1 MTDVLPLTT
10 DPESGLPY
18 RLRPAAGRPV
28 ARLLLL
34 HGVGGNE
41 TNLLN
46 LAGIIDPRIEIAFL
60 RGPLTFGPGQHAWFP
75 VRFGPNGPEI
85 DAARADE
92 SRIQLITL
100 LRAFRARD
108 GAGAALPTVIA
119 GFSQGGIMSAGVG
132 LTSPDDVAAFA
143 VLCGRIL
150 PEIDPLI
157 APRDALR
164 FALPGCRKRG
174 SRSHLLRTALSVQI
188 VRIVGHV
195 AAYEGVRGDVYI
207 SSLLRASRCR
217 AARASRSPRPVPTC
231 PPRTA
236 SAASACGPI
245 RSGSVRPSAMRLPVR
260 RGARRGRDGR

>member
-10 DPESGLPY
+10 DPESGLKY

-46 LAGIIDPRIEIAFL
+46 VAGVIDPRIEIAFL
-60 RGPLTFGPGQHAWFP
+60 RGPLTFGPNQHAWFP

-100 LRAFRARD
+100 LRAFRSRD
-108 GAGAALPTVIA
+108 NADSALPTVIA

-132 LTSPDDVAAFA
+132 LTSPADVTAFA

-164 FALPGCRKRG
+164 PLHALIVHGRFDDKLPVSWADTADAK
-174 SRSHLLRTALSVQI
+174 LTALGVAHDT
-188 VRIVGHV
+188 RLYEAGHELTAEMAGDFGRWVG
-195 AAYEGVRGDVYI
+195 E
-207 SSLLRASRCR
+207 
-217 AARASRSPRPVPTC
+217 
-231 PPRTA
+231 RT
-236 SAASACGPI
+236 G
-245 RSGSVRPSAMRLPVR
+245 LN
-260 RGARRGRDGR
+260 

>member
-10 DPESGLPY
+10 EPDSGLQY
-18 RLRPAAGRPV
+18 RLRPAAGRPA

-46 LAGIIDPRIEIAFL
+46 VADVIDPRIEIAFV
-60 RGPLTFGPGQHAWFP
+60 RGPLTFGPNQHAWFP

-85 DAARADE
+85 DAARADA
-92 SRIQLITL
+92 SRLQLITL
-100 LRAFRARD
+100 LRAFRAQES
-108 GAGAALPTVIA
+108 AGPALPTVIA

-132 LTSPDDVAAFA
+132 LTSPADVAAFA

-164 FALPGCRKRG
+164 PLHALIMHGRFDDKLPVAWADTADAK
-174 SRSHLLRTALSVQI
+174 LTALGVAHDT
-188 VRIVGHV
+188 RLYAAGHELTQEM
-195 AAYEGVRGDVYI
+195 AADFGKWIGE
-207 SSLLRASRCR
+207 
-217 AARASRSPRPVPTC
+217 
-231 PPRTA
+231 RT
-236 SAASACGPI
+236 G
-245 RSGSVRPSAMRLPVR
+245 LN
-260 RGARRGRDGR
+260 

>member
-10 DPESGLPY
+10 DPESGLQY

-60 RGPLTFGPGQHAWFP
+60 RAPLTFGPGQHAWFP
-75 VRFGPNGPEI
+75 VRFGPSGPEI

-108 GAGAALPTVIA
+108 GADSALPTMIA

-132 LTSPDDVAAFA
+132 LTSPEDVAAFA

-164 FALPGCRKRG
+164 PLHAL
-174 SRSHLLRTALSVQI
+174 I
-188 VRIVGHV
+188 VHGRF
-195 AAYEGVRGDVYI
+195 DDK
-207 SSLLRASRCR
+207 
-217 AARASRSPRPVPTC
+217 
-231 PPRTA
+231 
-236 SAASACGPI
+236 
-245 RSGSVRPSAMRLPVR
+245 LPVAWADTADAKLTSLGVAHDTR
-260 RGARRGRDGR
+260 LYEAGHELTAEMAGDFGRWVGERAGLN

>member
-10 DPESGLPY
+10 EPESGLQY

-60 RGPLTFGPGQHAWFP
+60 RAPLTFGPGQHAWFP

-108 GAGAALPTVIA
+108 GAASALPTVIA

-164 FALPGCRKRG
+164 PLHAL
-174 SRSHLLRTALSVQI
+174 I
-188 VRIVGHV
+188 VHGRF
-195 AAYEGVRGDVYI
+195 DDK
-207 SSLLRASRCR
+207 
-217 AARASRSPRPVPTC
+217 
-231 PPRTA
+231 
-236 SAASACGPI
+236 
-245 RSGSVRPSAMRLPVR
+245 LPVAWADTADAKLTSLGVAHDTR
-260 RGARRGRDGR
+260 LYDAGHELTEEMAGDFSRWIGERAGLN

>member
-10 DPESGLPY
+10 DPESGLQY

-60 RGPLTFGPGQHAWFP
+60 RAPLTFGPGQHAWFP

-108 GAGAALPTVIA
+108 GADSALPTVIA

-132 LTSPDDVAAFA
+132 LTSPEDVAAFA

-157 APRDALR
+157 ASRDALR
-164 FALPGCRKRG
+164 PLHAL
-174 SRSHLLRTALSVQI
+174 I
-188 VRIVGHV
+188 VHGRF
-195 AAYEGVRGDVYI
+195 DDK
-207 SSLLRASRCR
+207 
-217 AARASRSPRPVPTC
+217 
-231 PPRTA
+231 
-236 SAASACGPI
+236 
-245 RSGSVRPSAMRLPVR
+245 LPVAWADTADAKLTSLGVAHDTR
-260 RGARRGRDGR
+260 LYEAGHELTAEMAGDFGRWVDERAGLN

>member
-108 GAGAALPTVIA
+108 GADSALPTVIA

-132 LTSPDDVAAFA
+132 LTSPEDVAAFA

-164 FALPGCRKRG
+164 PLHALIVHGRFDDKLPVAWADTADAK
-174 SRSHLLRTALSVQI
+174 LTALGVAHDT
-188 VRIVGHV
+188 RLYEAGHELTAEMAGDFGRWVG
-195 AAYEGVRGDVYI
+195 E
-207 SSLLRASRCR
+207 RA
-217 AARASRSPRPVPTC
+217 
-231 PPRTA
+231 
-236 SAASACGPI
+236 G
-245 RSGSVRPSAMRLPVR
+245 LN
-260 RGARRGRDGR
+260 

>member
-108 GAGAALPTVIA
+108 SADSALPTVIA

-164 FALPGCRKRG
+164 PLHALIVHGRFDDKLPVAWADTADAK
-174 SRSHLLRTALSVQI
+174 LTALGVAHDT
-188 VRIVGHV
+188 RLYDAGHELTAEMAGDFGRWVG
-195 AAYEGVRGDVYI
+195 E
-207 SSLLRASRCR
+207 RA
-217 AARASRSPRPVPTC
+217 
-231 PPRTA
+231 
-236 SAASACGPI
+236 G
-245 RSGSVRPSAMRLPVR
+245 LN
-260 RGARRGRDGR
+260 

>member
-10 DPESGLPY
+10 DPESGLQY

-46 LAGIIDPRIEIAFL
+46 LAGIIDSRIEIAFL
-60 RGPLTFGPGQHAWFP
+60 RAPLTFGPGQHAWFP
-75 VRFGPNGPEI
+75 VRFGPSGPEI

-108 GAGAALPTVIA
+108 GADSALPTVIA

-132 LTSPDDVAAFA
+132 LTSPEDVAAFA

-164 FALPGCRKRG
+164 PLHAL
-174 SRSHLLRTALSVQI
+174 I
-188 VRIVGHV
+188 VHGRF
-195 AAYEGVRGDVYI
+195 DDK
-207 SSLLRASRCR
+207 
-217 AARASRSPRPVPTC
+217 
-231 PPRTA
+231 
-236 SAASACGPI
+236 
-245 RSGSVRPSAMRLPVR
+245 LPVAWADTADAKLTSLGVAHDTR
-260 RGARRGRDGR
+260 LYEAGHELTAEMAGDFGRWVGERAGLN

>member
-10 DPESGLPY
+10 DPESGLKY

-46 LAGIIDPRIEIAFL
+46 LAGIVDPRIEIAFL

-108 GAGAALPTVIA
+108 DAGAALPAVIA

-164 FALPGCRKRG
+164 PLHALIVHGRFDDKLPVAWADTADAK
-174 SRSHLLRTALSVQI
+174 LTALGI
-188 VRIVGHV
+188 AHDTRLYEAGHELTE
-195 AAYEGVRGDVYI
+195 AMAGDFGRWI
-207 SSLLRASRCR
+207 RERA
-217 AARASRSPRPVPTC
+217 
-231 PPRTA
+231 
-236 SAASACGPI
+236 G
-245 RSGSVRPSAMRLPVR
+245 LN
-260 RGARRGRDGR
+260 

>member
-108 GAGAALPTVIA
+108 GVGAALPTVIA

-164 FALPGCRKRG
+164 PLHAL
-174 SRSHLLRTALSVQI
+174 I
-188 VRIVGHV
+188 VHGRF
-195 AAYEGVRGDVYI
+195 DDK
-207 SSLLRASRCR
+207 
-217 AARASRSPRPVPTC
+217 
-231 PPRTA
+231 
-236 SAASACGPI
+236 
-245 RSGSVRPSAMRLPVR
+245 LPVAWADTADAKLTSLGVAHDTR
-260 RGARRGRDGR
+260 LYEAGHELTAEMAGDFGRWVGERAGLN

>member
-10 DPESGLPY
+10 EPDSGLQY
-18 RLRPAAGRPV
+18 RLRPAAGRPA

-46 LAGIIDPRIEIAFL
+46 VADVIDPRIEIAFV
-60 RGPLTFGPGQHAWFP
+60 RGPLTFGPNQHAWFP

-85 DAARADE
+85 DAARADA
-92 SRIQLITL
+92 SRVQLIAL
-100 LRAFRARD
+100 LRAFRAQD
-108 GAGAALPTVIA
+108 SAGPALPTVIA

-132 LTSPDDVAAFA
+132 LTSPADVAAFA

-164 FALPGCRKRG
+164 PLHALIVHGRFDDKLPVAWADTADAK
-174 SRSHLLRTALSVQI
+174 LTALGVAHDT
-188 VRIVGHV
+188 RLYAAGHELTQEM
-195 AAYEGVRGDVYI
+195 AADFGKWIGE
-207 SSLLRASRCR
+207 
-217 AARASRSPRPVPTC
+217 
-231 PPRTA
+231 RT
-236 SAASACGPI
+236 G
-245 RSGSVRPSAMRLPVR
+245 LN
-260 RGARRGRDGR
+260 

>member
-46 LAGIIDPRIEIAFL
+46 LAGIIDSRIEIAFL
-60 RGPLTFGPGQHAWFP
+60 RAPLTFGPGQHAWFP

-108 GAGAALPTVIA
+108 GADSALPTVIA

-132 LTSPDDVAAFA
+132 LTSPEDVAAFA

-164 FALPGCRKRG
+164 PLHAL
-174 SRSHLLRTALSVQI
+174 I
-188 VRIVGHV
+188 VHGRF
-195 AAYEGVRGDVYI
+195 DDK
-207 SSLLRASRCR
+207 
-217 AARASRSPRPVPTC
+217 
-231 PPRTA
+231 
-236 SAASACGPI
+236 
-245 RSGSVRPSAMRLPVR
+245 LPVAWADTADAKLTSLGVAHDTR
-260 RGARRGRDGR
+260 LYEAGHELTAEMAGDFGRWVGERAGLN

>member
-164 FALPGCRKRG
+164 PLHALIVHGRFDDKLPVAWADTADAK
-174 SRSHLLRTALSVQI
+174 LTALGVAHDT
-188 VRIVGHV
+188 RLYDAGHELTTEMVGDFGRWV
-195 AAYEGVRGDVYI
+195 GE
-207 SSLLRASRCR
+207 RA
-217 AARASRSPRPVPTC
+217 
-231 PPRTA
+231 
-236 SAASACGPI
+236 G
-245 RSGSVRPSAMRLPVR
+245 LN
-260 RGARRGRDGR
+260 